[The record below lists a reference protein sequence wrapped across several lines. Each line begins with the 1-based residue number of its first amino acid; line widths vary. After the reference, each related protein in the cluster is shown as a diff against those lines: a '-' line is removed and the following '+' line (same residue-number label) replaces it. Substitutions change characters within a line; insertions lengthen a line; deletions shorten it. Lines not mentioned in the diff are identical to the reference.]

1 MGYNRNSDEALGKN
15 LAVNSDAQRPVEPV
29 VRVPEW
35 TRVNDR
41 LPTHIYSVLGFV
53 VDGGLAKFGGS
64 MQDIVVFNPENGE
77 WLQNIGSSDVSV
89 AVSHWMDLP
98 RDPAP

>member
-1 MGYNRNSDEALGKN
+1 MTWLKDSNTHLNKSEHDNSK
-15 LAVNSDAQRPVEPV
+15 SAQERV
-29 VRVPEW
+29 VRVTEW
-35 TRVNDR
+35 TRVNDK

-64 MQDIVVFNPENGE
+64 MQDIVVFSPASGE
-77 WLQNIGSSDVSV
+77 WLQNIGSRDVPV
-89 AVSHWMDLP
+89 TVSHWMDLP